1 MVPPEQLIETLDSL
15 MDQFSRVDQNLV
27 DLPAEFPND
36 LNKPDLENLRK
47 QVDEFARLAEKQLT
61 TLLRERRAMEPT
73 AGPSRTVPRAKKN
86 TSRRASRGW
95 WSAKSVSPDEDG
107 KTLVDVKEPLTGKVI
122 ATFHEKE
129 PGFGSNAS

>member
-1 MVPPEQLIETLDSL
+1 
-15 MDQFSRVDQNLV
+15 V

-73 AGPSRTVPRAKKN
+73 AGPSRTVPRAKKKYIK
-86 TSRRASRGW
+86 TRFKGMVVGEERESPTKTARR
-95 WSAKSVSPDEDG
+95 WS
-107 KTLVDVKEPLTGKVI
+107 T
-122 ATFHEKE
+122 
-129 PGFGSNAS
+129 